1 MLLNHFPQ
9 KPIDNNA
16 SGFSKC
22 NGMLQKKTDR
32 GGGAEGTCFW
42 KRPLEILDFSL
53 YPCKLQTKWS
63 FNSRNST
70 ELCYTHWDFQ
80 DQKPRPMEFLHD
92 FFWITPGNS
101 TSFFVYSW
109 NFRILSLEIP
119 CPQTSC
125 LDFFWDSPILK
136 LDLPSR
142 KGSKK
147 LTIFLIP

>member
-22 NGMLQKKTDR
+22 NGMLQKKLDR
-32 GGGAEGTCFW
+32 GGGGRPEGLRAHVFEKDPW
-42 KRPLEILDFSL
+42 NPW
-53 YPCKLQTKWS
+53 KLQTKWS
-63 FNSRNST
+63 FTTRNST
-70 ELCYTHWDFQ
+70 ELCYTHLDYQ
-80 DQKPRPMEFLHD
+80 DQKSRPMEFLHD

-109 NFRILSLEIP
+109 NFRILSLEIR

-125 LDFFWDSPILK
+125 LNFFWDSPILR

-147 LTIFLIP
+147 LTIFLVP